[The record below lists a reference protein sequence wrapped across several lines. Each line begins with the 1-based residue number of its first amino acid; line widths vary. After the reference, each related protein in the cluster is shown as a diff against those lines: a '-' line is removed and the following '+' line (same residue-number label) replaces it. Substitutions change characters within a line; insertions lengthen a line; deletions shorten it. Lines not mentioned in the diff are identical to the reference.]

1 MADGEI
7 AQDEST
13 WVRFLV
19 RNLDGRT
26 LKLIR
31 KDAFRRKLSVQ
42 DWMRTILCNYYE
54 LDCEKAK
61 RFSAKRAKSGHA
73 RTFLLRLQ
81 PALWQAVKDD
91 AAERGISMQIVVREI
106 LEHPYAKK
114 EAVT

>member
-1 MADGEI
+1 MADSEI

-19 RNLDGRT
+19 RDLDART

-31 KDAFRRKLSVQ
+31 KDALRRKLPVQ
-42 DWMRTILCNYYE
+42 DWMRTILCLHYE
-54 LDCEKAK
+54 LDCEKTK
-61 RFSAKRAKSGHA
+61 RFSAKRAQSGHA

-91 AAERGISMQIVVREI
+91 AEETGRSMQVIVRDI
-106 LEHPYAKK
+106 LETPYRKAQ
-114 EAVT
+114 V